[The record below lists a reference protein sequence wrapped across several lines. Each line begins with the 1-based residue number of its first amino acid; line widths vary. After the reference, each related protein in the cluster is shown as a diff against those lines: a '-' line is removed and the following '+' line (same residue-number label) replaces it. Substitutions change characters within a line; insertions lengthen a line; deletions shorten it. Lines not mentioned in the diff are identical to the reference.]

1 MKIKIILFL
10 SFFPFYL
17 NAQNDGDIFFGSNQ
31 IHTVNITF
39 SQPDFWDSLVA
50 YYAIDKFMAGDVEI
64 DGTML
69 ASSGVQLK
77 GNSSYN
83 SYPGVKKSMNLDF
96 NEYVSGQDYDG
107 LKKLNLNN
115 GFKDPTLIRE
125 KIFLEFCKMIGMP
138 APRCTYAKVYINGN
152 YWGLYT
158 AVEQVN
164 KSFCEINFGDD
175 HGNLFKGDPHGDLKF
190 KGMVDSVYY
199 AHYELKTNE
208 DVNDWSDLVN
218 LINKINNTPS
228 ANYYDSLEKVLDTD
242 LFLRYQAAD
251 IIFANLDSYTGS
263 GHNYYMYHDT
273 LSGQF
278 KWIMW
283 DCNEAFG
290 NFNQGMS
297 LDKIHGL
304 DILYIP
310 TPQQDRPLT
319 YKMFQNNTYQTAFI
333 DKICYYTENFFSH
346 GILDPM
352 IDSLADKIRT
362 DYYADPNKMFTN
374 QQFEDNIEI
383 AIYVP
388 GLPGGGDV
396 AGLKSFITARR
407 DSLWLELVNYGCYQ
421 GLNDYNTTT
430 DDVSVFPNPVI
441 DILQAVVNYSD
452 GSLPDYYILSD
463 ITGREILAGKI
474 QTSSFQIDCNE
485 IQSGTYF
492 LNIDNKIFNK
502 ILIIH

>member
-1 MKIKIILFL
+1 MKTRLILIL
-10 SFFPFYL
+10 TIFPFVL
-17 NAQNDGDIFFGSNQ
+17 FSQNDGDNFFGSDQ

-39 SQPDFWDSLVA
+39 SQPNFWDSLVA
-50 YYAIDKFMAGDVEI
+50 YYSIDKFMSGSVEI
-64 DGTML
+64 DGTTL
-69 ASSGVQLK
+69 DSSGVQLK

-115 GFKDPTLIRE
+115 GFKDPTMIRE

-138 APRCTYAKVYINGN
+138 APRCTYAKVYINGS

-175 HGNLFKGDPHGDLKF
+175 HGNLFKGDPHGDLKW
-190 KGMVDSVYY
+190 KGSLESDYY

-208 DVNDWSDLVN
+208 DENDWSDLVN

-228 ANYYDSLEKVLDTD
+228 ANFYDSLEKVLDTE
-242 LFLRYQAAD
+242 LYMKYWAAD
-251 IIFANLDSYTGS
+251 NIFVNLDSYIGS
-263 GHNYYMYHDT
+263 GHNYYIYHDT
-273 LSGQF
+273 LSEQF

-283 DCNEAFG
+283 DCNETFG

-304 DILYIP
+304 NMLYIP
-310 TPQQDRPLT
+310 NPIQDRPLT
-319 YKMFQNNTYQTAFI
+319 YNMAMNNTYKNAYI
-333 DKICYYTENFFSH
+333 DMICNFTENYFTH
-346 GILDPM
+346 TVLDPM

-374 QQFEDNIEI
+374 QQFEDNIEM
-383 AIYVP
+383 AINVA
-388 GLPGGGDV
+388 GLPGGGDI

-407 DSLWLELVNYGCYQ
+407 DSLKLELEQYGCF
-421 GLNDYNTTT
+421 LNIQEIEMQAPLVTVY
-430 DDVSVFPNPVI
+430 PNP
-441 DILQAVVNYSD
+441 ASD
-452 GSLPDYYILSD
+452 HMYINVSNPDGKTAFEYTISD
-463 ITGREILAGKI
+463 ITGRMLFSGNSTEN
-474 QTSSFQIDCNE
+474 QITLNCSE
-485 IQSGTYF
+485 MSSGTYL
-492 LNIDNKIFNK
+492 LNINNISHKKIQ
-502 ILIIH
+502 IIH